1 MFGAAGMGEAGT
13 GVGVAARRAHVRL
26 GTTGGPPAVRVF
38 LGLANFY
45 AASADFGFGTV
56 AVAAAR
62 GDASQEGRRVR
73 KERQGASEKA
83 NGRPKQAE
91 R

>member
-1 MFGAAGMGEAGT
+1 M
-13 GVGVAARRAHVRL
+13 GVAARRAHVRL
-26 GTTGGPPAVRVF
+26 GATGSPPAVRVF
-38 LGLANFY
+38 FGLTHFY
-45 AASADFGFGTV
+45 TAAADFGFGTV

-73 KERQGASEKA
+73 KKRQRASEKA

-91 R
+91 